1 MSFRAADAPRCIT
14 SEPRRA
20 IALLAGAATLVFA
33 LGSSAQPDAPTA
45 TMPIAAE
52 TWTMGDD
59 IDGDVLAAYLE
70 SRRRS

>member
-1 MSFRAADAPRCIT
+1 MTLGDPVGQ
-14 SEPRRA
+14 PA
-20 IALLAGAATLVFA
+20 I
-33 LGSSAQPDAPTA
+33 SSTPTA

-70 SRRRS
+70 SRRRV